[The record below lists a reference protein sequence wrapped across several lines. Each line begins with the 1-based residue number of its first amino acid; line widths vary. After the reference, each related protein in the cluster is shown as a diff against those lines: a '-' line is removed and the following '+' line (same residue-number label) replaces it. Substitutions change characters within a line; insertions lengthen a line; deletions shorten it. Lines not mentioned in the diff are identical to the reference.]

1 MIASD
6 VPLKNLRKL
15 SERVRPPLKLLGA
28 MSLVA
33 IIGIALFVGYRV
45 TVERAFAQQNAIAQE
60 IDDSIDGI
68 VEDAR
73 RGERKLANLLG
84 RPCDEIETQ
93 LALEDV
99 FVPYRRSAMMVKDG
113 EVYCSTV
120 LGSLSISLASYLTP
134 TKDSQQIVF
143 LPGTK
148 LIPNVPVMAI
158 YTPVASGR
166 GILYLVEGAYI
177 KDVLVRAK
185 ASGEKGA
192 SVSDGTG
199 GTLTSDGRFVRTD
212 VRASGM
218 SEISVKVQ
226 GNINRVRTQLIT
238 TEIFALFI
246 GLSVDAA
253 LLFGYVAGFTPRQ
266 RLERQVRQ
274 GLRRNEFYVEYQAI
288 VDLQTE
294 QWVGAEALLRWRH
307 PRLGLIMP
315 GRFIGEIETTPVIAP
330 LTEFVLDTALA
341 ELEACAFPD
350 GFRVS
355 VNLAPKHIE
364 MRCFPDDIGSTLRRH
379 STHFQ
384 VVLEITERGLL
395 KRLADSHK
403 NLMSLKEHGVQ
414 YAVDDF
420 GTDNSNLALL
430 QRFPFDCI
438 KIDKQFTE
446 GAADH
451 GRQLVEGIAYLANK
465 LGLIVIA
472 EGVEEVAQRNALKE
486 VGIRFAQGFLFQR
499 PANILEFERM
509 YRAARAQIQSR
520 ARTET

>member
-1 MIASD
+1 MMLESVIPEIS
-6 VPLKNLRKL
+6 LQRKIG
-15 SERVRPPLKLLGA
+15 SIDRYKLLGA
-28 MSLVA
+28 MLLVV
-33 IIGIALFVGYRV
+33 IIGTALFVGYRV
-45 TVERAFAQQNAIAQE
+45 TVERAFAQQSAVAQE
-60 IDDSIDGI
+60 IEDSIAGI

-73 RGERKLANLLG
+73 RGERKLANLLV
-84 RPCDEIETQ
+84 RPCDEIKTQ

-134 TKDSQQIVF
+134 TKDSQLIVF

-158 YTPVASGR
+158 YTPVAPGR

-177 KDVLVRAK
+177 KDVLARAK
-185 ASGEKGA
+185 ASGENGA
-192 SVSDGTG
+192 SVSDGTN

-212 VRASGM
+212 VRAPGM
-218 SEISVKVQ
+218 NEISVKVQ

-238 TEIFALFI
+238 TEIVALFI

-288 VDLQTE
+288 VDLKIG
-294 QWVGAEALLRWRH
+294 QWVGAEALLRWLH

-364 MRCFPDDIGSTLRRH
+364 MRCFPDDLGSTLRRR

-395 KRLADSHK
+395 TRLADSHK
-403 NLMSLKEHGVQ
+403 NLMSLKEYGVQ

-446 GAADH
+446 DAAIH

-509 YRAARAQIQSR
+509 YRAARAQMQSR
-520 ARTET
+520 AEA